1 MGSGLSKHPDEIKAN
16 QRAPLSAS
24 SQFPSPSAD
33 DSQTTIPSQQPQE
46 GGGCPMKRSDGSY
59 TFDWKALLRPEFP
72 HRQGAPTTK
81 ETTASSNSQSSATS
95 IQDQSQSLASS
106 QGGCP
111 VKQQQQQHPQ
121 YNVYSQPI
129 DPSNNM
135 PQVANQLP
143 APNQRKPLSTE
154 RVSSSIPKV

>member
-81 ETTASSNSQSSATS
+81 ETTININSNSSATTVETPLPVEP
-95 IQDQSQSLASS
+95 LASS
-106 QGGCP
+106 QDGCP
-111 VKQQQQQHPQ
+111 VKQQQHPQ